1 MKKSVL
7 AVVAA
12 TLFALNVTTPGLR
25 SVRGCHVQSDTGAR
39 QSQLRLG
46 LNTPK
51 RIYHAGEQIHVSA
64 YLENRSVSQTFYV
77 GRELGGFCSILSFHY
92 IELQITD
99 QNNRKI
105 RIANSAGASGW
116 KEGTTQREKIEQ
128 EYVPLGPKGIHE
140 QKNACE
146 IRLKKGRYR
155 VRAIYREFEATD
167 WKSSEGLDFPVWTKT
182 LYSNVVTISVIP

>member
-1 MKKSVL
+1 MGAIV
-7 AVVAA
+7 
-12 TLFALNVTTPGLR
+12 FALNVTTPELR
-25 SVRGCHVQSDTGAR
+25 SVRGFHVQSDAAAR
-39 QSQLRLG
+39 QSQLRLV
-46 LNTPK
+46 LETPK
-51 RIYHAGEQIHVSA
+51 QIYHAGEQIHVTA
-64 YLENRSVSQTFYV
+64 YLENRSASQTFYV

-105 RIANSAGASGW
+105 TIANSAGASGW

-128 EYVPLGPKGIHE
+128 EYVPLKPKAVYE
-140 QKNACE
+140 QKNACK
-146 IRLKKGRYR
+146 IRLRKGRYR
-155 VRAIYREFEATD
+155 VRAIYHELEATD